1 MLPVARRKVADMKA
15 NQFAPRFAQQIGAG
29 RRQRGMLLI
38 EALCAILIFSFG
50 VLGMVGLQT
59 SAASQSGDA
68 KLRSDASELADKY
81 IGQMWVSDRT
91 PATLQAAFNSSP
103 AGAAYTAWLGSA
115 ATAGSVL
122 ATLPGVS
129 ASSNNPVVTFTTLPA
144 GCVAPNCTSQVTIKM
159 YWKAPH
165 EKSADPVHQYIVTAQ
180 ISAY

>member
-1 MLPVARRKVADMKA
+1 MLPAARHKVADMKA

-91 PATLQAAFNSSP
+91 PATLKANFSSSP
-103 AGAAYTAWLGSA
+103 AGSSYTAWLGSA
-115 ATAGSVL
+115 TVAGSVE
-122 ATLPGVS
+122 ASLP
-129 ASSNNPVVTFTTLPA
+129 AAAANPPVVGVTPQPIGCTTT
-144 GCVAPNCTSQVTIKM
+144 CTSSQVSITM
-159 YWKAPH
+159 NWQAPH
-165 EKSADPVHQYIVTAQ
+165 EKSSDPVHKYTVIAQ
-180 ISAY
+180 ISGY